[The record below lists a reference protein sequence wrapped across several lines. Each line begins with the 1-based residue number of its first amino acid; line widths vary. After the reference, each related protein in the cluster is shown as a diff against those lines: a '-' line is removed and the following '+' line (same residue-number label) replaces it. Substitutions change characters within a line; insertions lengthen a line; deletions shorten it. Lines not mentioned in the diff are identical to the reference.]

1 MVTTATLNY
10 KGKEFKTSRED
21 EIAPT
26 LLHEALVNKTLS
38 LSEHGA
44 CGGTVSYREC
54 TDCKTKLFSYDSL
67 KAVCNF
73 DTPLSSENGIS
84 KHTCVDCGLIIDYT
98 RALEETLP
106 CKESGIIGYSI
117 KIGTAQILKDAFFS
131 VDRSLCKS
139 FAESCVLDLN
149 ILTGNTSCTKEI
161 AVKKCVHCDALVGF
175 DGEYEILCGGGAL
188 PEPKDVIAS
197 DGTEMK
203 RYEIH
208 CSDCELSFIIDE
220 YYTENNGVKTLH
232 TNMKI
237 FDGKELAYEINDSKT
252 V

>member
-1 MVTTATLNY
+1 M
-10 KGKEFKTSRED
+10 
-21 EIAPT
+21 
-26 LLHEALVNKTLS
+26 
-38 LSEHGA
+38 
-44 CGGTVSYREC
+44 
-54 TDCKTKLFSYDSL
+54 
-67 KAVCNF
+67 
-73 DTPLSSENGIS
+73 
-84 KHTCVDCGLIIDYT
+84 DYT
-98 RALEETLP
+98 RDFSETLP